1 MMMFLP
7 STYPI
12 SRKPCRRASSRDA
25 FKDAELETRT
35 PMRQTFACCASANVP
50 ATRRKSVTIQNSF
63 LFMAFPLSTKNLFLE
78 RKSVQHALAFFPAF
92 IASSFNRSCY
102 ERDNGYKTHR
112 AKRSCLFQAHYK
124 NDDNLEGTRKRKQE
138 AIWQSTFSFPPPYS
152 TAIDASR
159 RNRKRAVPCRSPPP
173 MRPSIPRVGLRFT
186 RWERLTNII
195 RV

>member
-1 MMMFLP
+1 ML
-7 STYPI
+7 T
-12 SRKPCRRASSRDA
+12 
-25 FKDAELETRT
+25 
-35 PMRQTFACCASANVP
+35 
-50 ATRRKSVTIQNSF
+50 
-63 LFMAFPLSTKNLFLE
+63 
-78 RKSVQHALAFFPAF
+78 FPAF

-138 AIWQSTFSFPPPYS
+138 AIWQSTFSFPPPY
-152 TAIDASR
+152 
-159 RNRKRAVPCRSPPP
+159 PCRSPPP